1 MVSPLCLDGYKR
13 AVAEHFD
20 GRTDYSRS
28 EIHRRLADRLV
39 RLATPQRNERVLDV
53 ATGTGFVAIEVAHL
67 VGEHGRVVGVDI
79 SPGMLAQAAKA
90 VAAASLGNVELVRAD
105 AEALDYPPASF
116 DLVICCNALPY
127 MTNGAAALGHW
138 HSLLRPGGRL
148 AFNCWAEHSYAT
160 GHLLRT
166 IAARHGIRVAA
177 VGQDTETPEGCR
189 SLLVAAGF
197 VGPEVV
203 VEATA
208 TFLSPDHLETFLDS
222 AMSNPLYGIAMN
234 EVRRLNELRG
244 EYLAE
249 ARSSTVRKA
258 INAELGAYFALAHK
272 LPELSP
278 GW

>member
-28 EIHRRLADRLV
+28 EIHRRLADRLI
-39 RLATPQRNERVLDV
+39 RLAAPQRNERVLDV

-127 MTNGAAALGHW
+127 MTNGCCRSLYSAAIGQNNPRRVCRTRPL
-138 HSLLRPGGRL
+138 LFPVPLRPG
-148 AFNCWAEHSYAT
+148 NSSSPQ
-160 GHLLRT
+160 
-166 IAARHGIRVAA
+166 IAWR
-177 VGQDTETPEGCR
+177 
-189 SLLVAAGF
+189 
-197 VGPEVV
+197 
-203 VEATA
+203 
-208 TFLSPDHLETFLDS
+208 
-222 AMSNPLYGIAMN
+222 
-234 EVRRLNELRG
+234 
-244 EYLAE
+244 
-249 ARSSTVRKA
+249 
-258 INAELGAYFALAHK
+258 
-272 LPELSP
+272 
-278 GW
+278 